1 MASIEV
7 SYRDIKTFQDS
18 QSIIGKNESFES
30 NSSRSKLTA
39 DLREKLRDE
48 AGRST
53 FDKMRESSMAHDDT
67 TELAKDLAKGSR
79 LPEDARYTIE
89 VTDEQEAAFK
99 KDLEPLKSI
108 EYTVGREKFSS
119 FSQQQNFQA
128 TPIIDPAKQVTL
140 DGNGDVKVTPAV
152 SPVELSRWK
161 KAAEL
166 LGNEDASRSA
176 NSMIAT
182 MEKETGKSFAEL
194 ASDPNTKDTPVI
206 SSEFENSDRQ
216 RLYSN
221 MQDLKKMTRDLDNTI
236 VPQLDQYR
244 ASGGKERISSSSQI
258 ALEPNEDGS
267 LKLLDRN
274 APSDY
279 HSYENVTPKE
289 AQQWSEASQLLGQ
302 SDREKREPTAIKQS
316 MVDIHNDGGMKEAG
330 GSVRGD
336 FKKSVGDFETLAVN
350 NSENSYEVAAR
361 SSTMVRKDSAL
372 EQAGAIKAAFSEK
385 DVAVLSDRQKSNP
398 TRIVDLGQIKKT
410 PAGLEV
416 TPVKEFRALPQELQ
430 KARTDLVKD
439 LAANKS
445 GAKPEVSTQQKKSV
459 AAGR

>member
-7 SYRDIKTFQDS
+7 SYRDIKTYQDS
-18 QSIIGKNESFES
+18 QSIMGRSESFEE
-30 NSSRSKLTA
+30 NSSRLKLTA

-48 AGRST
+48 TGRSS
-53 FDKMRESSMAHDDT
+53 FDRIRESSMAHDDT
-67 TELAKDLAKGSR
+67 TELTKDLAKGSQ
-79 LPEDARYTIE
+79 LPEDTRYTIE

-99 KDLEPLKSI
+99 RDLEPLKSMENTI
-108 EYTVGREKFSS
+108 GREQFLSL
-119 FSQQQNFQA
+119 SQQQSFQP
-128 TPIIDPAKQVTL
+128 TSIIDPARQVTL

-152 SPVELSRWK
+152 SPMELARWK

-176 NSMIAT
+176 DSMITA
-182 MEKETGKSFAEL
+182 MEKETGKSFSEL
-194 ASDPNTKDTPVI
+194 ASDPNTKNIPII
-206 SSEFENSDRQ
+206 SPEFENSDRQ

-221 MQDLKKMTRDLDNTI
+221 MQDLKRITRDLDNTI

-289 AQQWSEASQLLGQ
+289 AEQWSEASQLLGQ
-302 SDREKREPTAIKQS
+302 SDREKRESSAVKQNI
-316 MVDIHNDGGMKEAG
+316 VDTHNDGGTKEVG

-336 FKKSVGDFETLAVN
+336 FKKSVGDFETLAKN
-350 NSENSYEVAAR
+350 NPENSYEVDVRA
-361 SSTMVRKDSAL
+361 STMARKDSAL

-385 DVAVLSDRQKSNP
+385 DVAALSDRQKSNP

-410 PAGLEV
+410 SAGLEV
-416 TPVKEFRALPQELQ
+416 TPIKEFRALPQDLQ

-445 GAKPEVSTQQKKSV
+445 GARSEVSTQQKKSV